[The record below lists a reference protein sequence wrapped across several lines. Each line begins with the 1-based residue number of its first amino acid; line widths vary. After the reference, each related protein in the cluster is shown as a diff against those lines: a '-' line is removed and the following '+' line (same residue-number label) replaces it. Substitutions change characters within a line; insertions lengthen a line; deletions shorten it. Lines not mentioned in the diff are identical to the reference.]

1 MKLLREPL
9 VHFALLGAVL
19 FGIYAYS
26 SRVFEAEEARR
37 VTITEADIEFL
48 SASWERQWNRPPTED
63 ELRGLVE
70 ARVREEVLYRE
81 ALAVGLDDN
90 DMVVRRRMVQ
100 KMELLSQ
107 DLASLSD
114 PTDQELQAFFQER
127 SEDYRVPPRRSF
139 SHIYFNPDN
148 RGATT
153 IADAERVLVELRA
166 ASPTPVRAPELGD
179 RFMLRYDF
187 SLRAP
192 LEVRQTF
199 GSGFADSLFVLEPGW
214 QGPILSGYGVH
225 LVYVGDRVEARIPAF
240 AEIRDRLVWDY
251 ARERNERA
259 KAALY
264 EGLLTNYDIEIDT
277 SALRRSVL
285 GAEADSAR

>member
-9 VHFALLGAVL
+9 VHFALLGAV
-19 FGIYAYS
+19 FFAVYAVS
-26 SRVFEAEEARR
+26 SDRFAADEARR
-37 VTITEADIEFL
+37 ITISESEIDFL
-48 SASWERQWNRPPTED
+48 AASWQRQWNRPPTED
-63 ELRGLVE
+63 ELRGLVD

-81 ALAVGLDDN
+81 ALAVGLDQN

-107 DLASLSD
+107 DLASLVD

-127 SEDYRVPPRRSF
+127 SEDYRVPPRLSF
-139 SHIYFNPDN
+139 SHIYFNPDA
-148 RGATT
+148 RGASTLT
-153 IADAERVLVELRA
+153 DAERVLADLRA
-166 ASPTPVRAPELGD
+166 ASPTPARAPELGD

-199 GSGFADSLFVLEPGW
+199 GSGFADSLFILEPGW
-214 QGPILSGYGVH
+214 QGPVLSGYGVH
-225 LVYVGDRVEARIPAF
+225 LVYVGDRVQSRIPEF
-240 AEIRDRLVWDY
+240 PEIRDRLVWDY
-251 ARERNERA
+251 ARERNDRA

-264 EGLLTNYDIEIDT
+264 EGLRTNYEVEIDEA
-277 SALRRSVL
+277 ALQSSVL
-285 GAEADSAR
+285 GAEPDSAR